1 MWKEGLLGKARQDP
15 CSFPKP
21 SPPPLD
27 GEFVSQIA
35 AKDPANGTGR
45 LYVRGRIVDEISEH
59 IEVFFFLNC
68 AKLLM
73 DYFIDW

>member
-59 IEVFFFLNC
+59 IEVFFFL
-68 AKLLM
+68 KLCQIAYGLF
-73 DYFIDW
+73 Y